1 MMRSVAPTVSSQR
14 LFSNAEKKDPPT
26 QNGHG
31 VPAGSTQPPMSA
43 EDEKT
48 VADFRLHQS
57 TAAKLSMADE
67 VRTLIEQSIGYGV
80 ISSNSRAYDGYPTG
94 NSALLFCI

>member
-1 MMRSVAPTVSSQR
+1 MIRTVAPIVSSQR
-14 LFSNAEKKDPPT
+14 LFSTEEKKDPPT

-43 EDEKT
+43 KDEKI

-94 NSALLFCI
+94 KFALSICN